1 MVSVWF
7 YFEMLF
13 IHQHK
18 KKTCYNW
25 LFVCVLFSSLPEWLA
40 LQCAHLRHALS
51 LNGFHCCGCSVTIPG
66 RAMYFSTSASHLQTH
81 VSLLTSLCP
90 ACAGHQKETQEV
102 TSTCDNAAKSACCAS
117 LEPPSGAPFNN
128 GTAVRDTSLIAVVVF
143 QMTDWLTIQ
152 RMADFSFFCF
162 VLFSRSLLFS
172 IQQPSCRDRSGLNG
186 FKGHYDRK

>member
-1 MVSVWF
+1 
-7 YFEMLF
+7 
-13 IHQHK
+13 
-18 KKTCYNW
+18 
-25 LFVCVLFSSLPEWLA
+25 
-40 LQCAHLRHALS
+40 
-51 LNGFHCCGCSVTIPG
+51 
-66 RAMYFSTSASHLQTH
+66 MYFSTSASHLQTH

-90 ACAGHQKETQEV
+90 ACAGYQKETQEV
-102 TSTCDNAAKSACCAS
+102 ISTCDNAATSACCAS

-152 RMADFSFFCF
+152 QMADFSFFCF

-186 FKGHYDRK
+186 FKGHYDRKYSFLFSLALSRCALQSHLFLRKSYQMLPLPPHTRAQTTSP

>member
-7 YFEMLF
+7 YFGMLF

-18 KKTCYNW
+18 KKPCYNW
-25 LFVCVLFSSLPEWLA
+25 LFVCGLFSSLPEWLA
-40 LQCAHLRHALS
+40 LQCAHLHHALS
-51 LNGFHCCGCSVTIPG
+51 LNAFHCCGFSVTIPG

-90 ACAGHQKETQEV
+90 ACAGRQEGPQEV
-102 TSTCDNAAKSACCAS
+102 TSTCDNAATSACCAS

-128 GTAVRDTSLIAVVVF
+128 GNAVRDTFLIVVVF

-152 RMADFSFFCF
+152 RMAEFSLFCLVFFLEVHF
-162 VLFSRSLLFS
+162 FLFNNNVLLGQIWAKWFQGTLW
-172 IQQPSCRDRSGLNG
+172 
-186 FKGHYDRK
+186 